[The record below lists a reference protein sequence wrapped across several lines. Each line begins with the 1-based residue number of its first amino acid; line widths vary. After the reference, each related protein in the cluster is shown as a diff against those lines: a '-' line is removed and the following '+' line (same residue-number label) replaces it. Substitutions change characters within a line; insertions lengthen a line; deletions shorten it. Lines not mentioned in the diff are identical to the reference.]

1 VPLLARSNGPPW
13 PRSVAG
19 WNPASYDQCAVSP
32 VAVGIGVA
40 LVAAVVIWLMACVQR
55 RPPGEEAQRLL
66 DEARSEAAA
75 TVAAAKAKAA
85 EIAEAA
91 TESAERRAAQITEDA
106 RRTAD
111 DMIKKAEEKGWD
123 LVAAGELQR
132 TLARREAIRVQKLAD
147 GVRSE
152 LREMVADL
160 LAEVEQT
167 SGARSTNGHAVQHR
181 ARRLQSTVK
190 SE

>member
-1 VPLLARSNGPPW
+1 
-13 PRSVAG
+13 
-19 WNPASYDQCAVSP
+19 VSP

-66 DEARSEAAA
+66 DEARSEAEA

-85 EIAEAA
+85 EIAAAA
-91 TESAERRAAQITEDA
+91 TESAERRAGQTTEDA
-106 RRTAD
+106 RLAAD
-111 DMIKKAEEKGWD
+111 DIIKKAEEKSWD

-132 TLARREAIRVQKLAD
+132 TLARREAIRVQNLAD

-152 LREMVADL
+152 LRELVSGL
-160 LAEVEQT
+160 LAEVERT
-167 SGARSTNGHAVQHR
+167 SGGRSTNGHAVQHE
-181 ARRLQSTVK
+181 ARRLQSTIK